1 MSLTV
6 VDSGPTHFSVALIP
20 FTWEHTNLSK
30 LQVGDPVNL
39 EFDVLGKYVLQ
50 YLRELGSLPS

>member
-1 MSLTV
+1 
-6 VDSGPTHFSVALIP
+6 VALIP
-20 FTWEHTNLSK
+20 YTWDHTNLSK

-50 YLRELGSLPS
+50 YLRELGSLSR